1 MRDRVTAVQSL
12 GRVPVI
18 PCTVDGALLLRK
30 AMAGDFMPRCIL
42 LKVAKKN
49 FAKKKAFSHTCI
61 TNPQGNGWGLY
72 APLYPFK
79 GSHELDAPS
88 Y

>member
-1 MRDRVTAVQSL
+1 MRDRVIAVQSL

-42 LKVAKKN
+42 LKVAAN
-49 FAKKKAFSHTCI
+49 LMLLHTKLLNLMLLMKLLNLRLLL
-61 TNPQGNGWGLY
+61 TQ
-72 APLYPFK
+72 
-79 GSHELDAPS
+79 LDAPFTNLMLLP

>member
-1 MRDRVTAVQSL
+1 MHTSIGTMRDRVIAVQSL

-42 LKVAKKN
+42 LKVA
-49 FAKKKAFSHTCI
+49 AK
-61 TNPQGNGWGLY
+61 
-72 APLYPFK
+72 
-79 GSHELDAPS
+79 LDAPS